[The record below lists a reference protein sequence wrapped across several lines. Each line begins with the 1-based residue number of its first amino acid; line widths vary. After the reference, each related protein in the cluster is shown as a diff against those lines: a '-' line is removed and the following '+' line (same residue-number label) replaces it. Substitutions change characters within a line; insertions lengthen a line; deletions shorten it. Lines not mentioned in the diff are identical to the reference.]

1 MSSLINLTM
10 LSVEMCIMV
19 GVIGGKLQGMTIR
32 KRSVLYTGWY
42 LFTLH
47 LVYGVL
53 QNADQE

>member
-1 MSSLINLTM
+1 
-10 LSVEMCIMV
+10 MV

-32 KRSVLYTGWY
+32 KQSVLYTGWY

-53 QNADQE
+53 QNAHQE